1 MDPFALQQAARIRT
15 FRLIPL
21 AAFAVLATAAATGL
35 VALLAC
41 WGIWLCF
48 GDTDFLMY
56 SANYGVS
63 EFCRRYPQVAVL
75 CFVFSLFYV
84 VVATLGKLFRL
95 SSGDALMEVIGAT
108 RLRRGR
114 LSQLPDDG
122 LAEERFLN
130 VCEEISIA
138 SGMDMPS
145 VWVLEDE
152 GGVNAFAAGCNPSSA
167 AVCVTRGA
175 LEWLTRDE
183 LQGVVAHEFSHILN
197 GDMRLNFRLASLIC
211 GITAVSRLG
220 KWMLSV
226 FGSDDEAS
234 FGCWRHADGRGD
246 SKFGGPLPLMV
257 IYVLTG
263 IALWLVGSI
272 GEFFAK
278 FVKCA
283 VSREREFL
291 ADAASA
297 QFTRNPEALANA
309 LRFTY
314 LAHASGCRTFNVWRD
329 DISHMLFVSGKDTVF
344 ETHPPVKERIR
355 RLSPFGGEAANETV
369 RSRVRAIAEQRR
381 ARAKAVSENIAKGV
395 ARSRALKS
403 TDASIADAR
412 IQPAAI
418 AAVRDPAKAGET
430 LIDLLR
436 GRTPECWQ
444 GALSPSER
452 RTLALR
458 CVNTIRDRATVSQRR
473 FWADEAERAV
483 LADGEYDSFELMVT
497 AAVRRRLLSD
507 NRMPKVVPARKL
519 LPVVARVIATV
530 ASLGDDPDGGYRT
543 AERKL
548 SLFGS
553 GLPPMPEPYDNAPDI
568 LAALEALVSLPP
580 LAKRE
585 VLMGLRETVA
595 QDGKVAEE
603 EVDYLAAVADAIGAY
618 GWMQIQTRAVEPKWS
633 NLV

>member
-1 MDPFALQQAARIRT
+1 MMTFWEHLDELRSTIIRVLVVVVLVAMVA
-15 FRLIPL
+15 FFLKEPL
-21 AAFAVLATAAATGL
+21 FQVVLAPRSSDFATYRLLGVEPFSLHLMNTGL
-35 VALLAC
+35 TEQFMIHIKTALYAGLLVASPYVLYELFHFVSPA
-41 WGIWLCF
+41 L
-48 GDTDFLMY
+48 Y
-56 SANYGVS
+56 SN
-63 EFCRRYPQVAVL
+63 ERRY
-75 CFVFSLFYV
+75 
-84 VVATLGKLFRL
+84 
-95 SSGDALMEVIGAT
+95 
-108 RLRRGR
+108 
-114 LSQLPDDG
+114 
-122 LAEERFLN
+122 
-130 VCEEISIA
+130 
-138 SGMDMPS
+138 
-145 VWVLEDE
+145 
-152 GGVNAFAAGCNPSSA
+152 
-167 AVCVTRGA
+167 
-175 LEWLTRDE
+175 
-183 LQGVVAHEFSHILN
+183 
-197 GDMRLNFRLASLIC
+197 
-211 GITAVSRLG
+211 
-220 KWMLSV
+220 
-226 FGSDDEAS
+226 
-234 FGCWRHADGRGD
+234 
-246 SKFGGPLPLMV
+246 
-257 IYVLTG
+257 
-263 IALWLVGSI
+263 ALWLVGSI

-507 NRMPKVVPARKL
+507 SRMPKVVPARKL

-530 ASLGDDPDGGYRT
+530 ASLGDDPDGGYRS